1 MNTRYDHKGK
11 YFTEVKRK
19 VTIRVRIQ
27 TGDMQVTG
35 TIHVQPDLRLLDEIN
50 HGDDFIPVTDA
61 ELDFA
66 DSVVHTPFIALNRN
80 LIHWIIPIDEE
91 NQDYDD

>member
-19 VTIRVRIQ
+19 DHIRARIQ

-50 HGDDFIPVTDA
+50 HGDVFIPVTDA
-61 ELDFA
+61 ELELA
-66 DSVVHTPFIALNRN
+66 DTVLHTPFIALNKN
-80 LIHWIIPIDEE
+80 LIHWIIPIEEE
-91 NQDYDD
+91 NQNHGE

>member
-19 VTIRVRIQ
+19 ESIRARIL
-27 TGDMQVTG
+27 TGDIQITG

-61 ELDFA
+61 ELEFPDR
-66 DSVVHTPFIALNRN
+66 VLHTPFIALNKN

-91 NQDYDD
+91 NPDTDE